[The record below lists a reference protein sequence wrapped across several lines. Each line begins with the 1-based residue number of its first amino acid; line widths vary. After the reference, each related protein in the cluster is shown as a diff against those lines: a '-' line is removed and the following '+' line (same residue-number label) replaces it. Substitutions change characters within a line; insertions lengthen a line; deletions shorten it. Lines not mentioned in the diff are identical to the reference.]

1 MTIGP
6 IEAWE
11 RGDFHPMLKIDGRS
25 LRVEDVVAVANGAAV
40 SLDPLALPAISR
52 SRQAVEQLVAEGR
65 VVYGITT
72 GFGRFKDRLIPTDQ
86 VKQLQ
91 VNLVRSHAAGV
102 GPELDEKTVRAM
114 LLARAN
120 TLALGYSGV
129 RPVIIET
136 LVAMLNKGIHPS
148 VPSQGSLGASG
159 DLAPLAHLALALIG
173 EGEVRMN
180 GRRMPSADA
189 FAGSNIAPV
198 ELLAKEG
205 LALLN
210 GTAMMA
216 GMGAL
221 LVQRAVNLAV
231 SADIAACL
239 TLEALHGTAR
249 AYDARVHLARP
260 HPRQIECAA
269 FLREP
274 GGGKPASAR
283 RHGQRCAGPVHASLR
298 SPGSW
303 RGARRHCLCT
313 VGDRHRAERSQ

>member
-11 RGDFHPMLKIDGRS
+11 RGEIHPMLTIDGRS

-148 VPSQGSLGASG
+148 VSQSRLTGCKRRPCSACPSR
-159 DLAPLAHLALALIG
+159 IG
-173 EGEVRMN
+173 VDWR
-180 GRRMPSADA
+180 
-189 FAGSNIAPV
+189 
-198 ELLAKEG
+198 
-205 LALLN
+205 
-210 GTAMMA
+210 
-216 GMGAL
+216 
-221 LVQRAVNLAV
+221 
-231 SADIAACL
+231 
-239 TLEALHGTAR
+239 
-249 AYDARVHLARP
+249 
-260 HPRQIECAA
+260 
-269 FLREP
+269 
-274 GGGKPASAR
+274 GGGADERPPQCQAR
-283 RHGQRCAGPVHASLR
+283 TRLPDPTLR
-298 SPGSW
+298 RWNCWP
-303 RGARRHCLCT
+303 RRDLPYST
-313 VGDRHRAERSQ
+313 APR